1 MALTGGRPSLPEQ
14 AFDDVVEYLL
24 KRFGDAWISDVRANQ
39 AFARG
44 TAALLREAEGL
55 HLIGE
60 PKLDDNTLHFNVWID
75 FPVEDVIVADDVAF
89 GIFARLAADIF
100 LSTRVFED
108 RGLRYRFLTGTG
120 LGGHLG
126 SIHLTGPHAA
136 EFVSM
141 HRLRMTEGS
150 QYNA

>member
-1 MALTGGRPSLPEQ
+1 MSEAPPSLPER
-14 AFDDVVEYLL
+14 AFDDVVAVLL
-24 KRFGDAWISDVRANQ
+24 ERFGEAWIANAKANR
-39 AFARG
+39 AFAQG
-44 TAALLREAEGL
+44 AAALLRDVDGI

-60 PKLDDNTLHFNVWID
+60 PEMEKHALHFNIWID

-89 GIFARLAADIF
+89 GIFARLAEDIF
-100 LSTRVFED
+100 LTTRVFED

-120 LGGHLG
+120 LEGHMG

-136 EFVSM
+136 EFVAL
-141 HRLRMTEGS
+141 HRLRTIKGL